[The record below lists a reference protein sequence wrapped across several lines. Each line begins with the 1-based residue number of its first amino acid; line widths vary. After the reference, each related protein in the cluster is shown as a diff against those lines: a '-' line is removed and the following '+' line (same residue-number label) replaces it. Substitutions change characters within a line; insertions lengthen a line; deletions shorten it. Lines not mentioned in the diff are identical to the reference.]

1 MSSTFTMPL
10 GPVHV
15 ALEEPVYFRL
25 TVEGETVRHVELTSG
40 HVHRGMEA
48 MATQRNLIK
57 NTTLTE
63 RVCSLCSNSHSFTY
77 CMSVENVLG
86 ITIPERARYL
96 RVLAEEIKRV
106 ASHLF
111 NTAIQA
117 HIIGFKSL
125 FMHVMEVREMMQD
138 VKETVYGNRM
148 NLASNCI
155 GGVKCDVERD
165 MLDYILGMIA
175 KVEPAVDE
183 IREIYDTNSLV
194 LARTKGLG
202 LLPRED
208 AVRLGVVGLINIQFA
223 IKGDDIYIL
232 EVNPRASRTAPFVS
246 KATGVPL
253 PYLATQVMLGKSLDE
268 LDPWSMRKGG
278 FTCVKEAVM
287 PFQRFPGVDI
297 ILGPEMHST
306 GEVMGM
312 GSNFGEAFL
321 KSQLGAGQVLPQG
334 GKIFLSVND
343 RDKPFLP
350 EVAAMFAKL
359 GFQLLAT
366 QGTANVLREHGLEV
380 EEVRKVYEGRPNIVD
395 LLINHEV
402 DLVINTASGKHT
414 ARDSKAIRRAALTY
428 KVPYCT
434 TIAAARATATAIG
447 SRRDE
452 THVESLQ
459 EYYAREAR
467 G

>member
-208 AVRLGVVGLINIQFA
+208 AVRLGVVGPVARGSGVVIDVRKDSPYAAYPELDFDMITSEGCCIH
-223 IKGDDIYIL
+223 
-232 EVNPRASRTAPFVS
+232 SRTMVRLNEIFESFKLIRQCCERVPDGPVTAP
-246 KATGVPL
+246 
-253 PYLATQVMLGKSLDE
+253 
-268 LDPWSMRKGG
+268 MRQIR
-278 FTCVKEAVM
+278 TVEACARSEA
-287 PFQRFPGVDI
+287 PR
-297 ILGPEMHST
+297 
-306 GEVMGM
+306 GEVFYYIRTNGTDMPARLKWRVPSYM
-312 GSNFGEAFL
+312 NWEA
-321 KSQLGAGQVLPQG
+321 LGVMM
-334 GKIFLSVND
+334 
-343 RDKPFLP
+343 RDCK
-350 EVAAMFAKL
+350 VADVA
-359 GFQLLAT
+359 
-366 QGTANVLREHGLEV
+366 
-380 EEVRKVYEGRPNIVD
+380 
-395 LLINHEV
+395 LITNSIDPCV
-402 DLVINTASGKHT
+402 S
-414 ARDSKAIRRAALTY
+414 
-428 KVPYCT
+428 CT
-434 TIAAARATATAIG
+434 ER
-447 SRRDE
+447 
-452 THVESLQ
+452 
-459 EYYAREAR
+459 
-467 G
+467 

>member
-25 TVEGETVRHVELTSG
+25 TVEGETVRNVELTSG

-183 IREIYDTNSLV
+183 IREIYDTNGLV
-194 LARTKGLG
+194 LARTKGLACC
-202 LLPRED
+202 PRKTPC
-208 AVRLGVVGLINIQFA
+208 AWA
-223 IKGDDIYIL
+223 
-232 EVNPRASRTAPFVS
+232 
-246 KATGVPL
+246 
-253 PYLATQVMLGKSLDE
+253 
-268 LDPWSMRKGG
+268 WW
-278 FTCVKEAVM
+278 
-287 PFQRFPGVDI
+287 
-297 ILGPEMHST
+297 
-306 GEVMGM
+306 
-312 GSNFGEAFL
+312 
-321 KSQLGAGQVLPQG
+321 
-334 GKIFLSVND
+334 
-343 RDKPFLP
+343 
-350 EVAAMFAKL
+350 
-359 GFQLLAT
+359 
-366 QGTANVLREHGLEV
+366 
-380 EEVRKVYEGRPNIVD
+380 
-395 LLINHEV
+395 
-402 DLVINTASGKHT
+402 
-414 ARDSKAIRRAALTY
+414 ARWRAAPALSST
-428 KVPYCT
+428 C
-434 TIAAARATATAIG
+434 ARIRPTPPIPN
-447 SRRDE
+447 
-452 THVESLQ
+452 
-459 EYYAREAR
+459 
-467 G
+467 